1 MAKPGRPSEADL
13 DRLLTS
19 LDSMTYYRLLSVP
32 AQATAADVRDAF
44 HKFSEQFHPDMY
56 LDGSAEM
63 REKARRVFARGA
75 EAYAV
80 LKAPK
85 RRSDYDLAIAQG
97 QRRLNE
103 RADSQGAPVPSQ
115 RRALEDVCT
124 TPGARLHARQAARA
138 LSDGNLREAA
148 SLLRKAV
155 FTEPKNRDL
164 AERLK
169 SIEDLIKMGAS

>member
-1 MAKPGRPSEADL
+1 MVDRARATEQEL
-13 DRLLTS
+13 DQTLRT
-19 LDSMTYYRLLSVP
+19 LDSLTYYQLLAVSES
-32 AQATAADVRDAF
+32 AAGADVRAAF
-44 HKFSEQFHPDMY
+44 HAFSQRYHPDVHKESSD
-56 LDGSAEM
+56 LV
-63 REKARRVFARGA
+63 REKARRIFARGA

-80 LKAPK
+80 LKTPK
-85 RRSDYDLAIAQG
+85 RRSDYDLKIAQG

-103 RADSQGAPVPSQ
+103 RAETSSGPVPSQ
-115 RRALEDVCT
+115 RRALEDVCE

-138 LSDGNLREAA
+138 LSDGNLKEAA

-169 SIEDLIKMGAS
+169 SIEDLIKMGG